1 MAIKH
6 TLKYPFNVGELK
18 VEEITLR
25 RPKTRDFIAVGE
37 RPFGTAGADAALLA
51 SLSGLPENVIEE
63 VDIDDLSIIR
73 FYIARVWD
81 SYFTTKPYVENPIV
95 EGLPAPPAAPLED
108 PPPTTEAET
117 ETAERLSA

>member
-18 VEEITLR
+18 VEEITLK

-37 RPFGTAGADAALLA
+37 RPYGTAGADAALLA

-81 SYFTTKPYVENPIV
+81 SYFTTKPYVENPTV
-95 EGLPAPPAAPLED
+95 EGPSAPPEAAE
-108 PPPTTEAET
+108 EAEAPP
-117 ETAERLSA
+117 EAAGGLSA